1 LASRQRTGGIITSM
15 DSSRVAV
22 GLFLVGWLVLG
33 IGLVVDVSRG
43 GPESTLRG
51 YLADLEAQRT
61 EAALAV
67 MAPEAAARW
76 RDFIEFQQYNRYE
89 VVSIA
94 TRSPSLLESLAQGRP
109 WRATQATLV
118 ADVLEPS
125 GVRWRGSTIVPLD
138 FVDGRWMLLRPP
150 FAG

>member
-1 LASRQRTGGIITSM
+1 MGNDCGHTFGMRGAHAAI
-15 DSSRVAV
+15 
-22 GLFLVGWLVLG
+22 GLLGLGWLVLFV
-33 IGLVVDVSRG
+33 GLAADVSRG

-51 YLADLEAQRT
+51 YLADLEAQRM
-61 EAALAV
+61 EATLAV
-67 MAPEAAARW
+67 MAPEAAVRW
-76 RDFIEFQQYNRYE
+76 GDFIEFQQYNRYE

-125 GVRWRGSTIVPLD
+125 GVRWRGSTIVPVD
-138 FVDGRWMLLRPP
+138 FVDGRWTLLRPP
-150 FAG
+150 FAPY